1 MQKRE
6 NEQLEVFYG
15 YFLLKIKG
23 NFILINNFL
32 TLGADTFLL
41 VFLYKILCKK
51 IVFIFME

>member
-1 MQKRE
+1 MS
-6 NEQLEVFYG
+6 NLEVFYG

-41 VFLYKILCKK
+41 VFSYKILCKK

>member
-23 NFILINNFL
+23 NFIIINNFL
-32 TLGADTFLL
+32 TLGAGTFLL
-41 VFLYKILCKK
+41 VFSYKILCKK